1 MVKIN
6 LNKID
11 IYCDT
16 SIEKKII
23 KYSKNKFIKGFTTNP
38 SLMKSAGVKDYASFA
53 KRISKKVKKKPVS
66 FEVFSDELEGMYVQ
80 AKKIST
86 WGNNIYVKI
95 PITNSKGKKT
105 LPLIKKLSKQK
116 IKLNITALFTYN
128 QIKELKKN
136 ILKDSTVIISVFAG
150 RIADTGR
157 DPEKIISDT
166 VKLFKGYKN
175 VKVLWAST
183 REMLNIY
190 HAQKVKCHIITV
202 PEKILNNL
210 NKLNKNLLVY
220 SKETVKQFYEDAKS
234 SKFKI

>member
-1 MVKIN
+1 
-6 LNKID
+6 
-11 IYCDT
+11 
-16 SIEKKII
+16 
-23 KYSKNKFIKGFTTNP
+23 
-38 SLMKSAGVKDYASFA
+38 
-53 KRISKKVKKKPVS
+53 
-66 FEVFSDELEGMYVQ
+66 MYVQ